1 MKRSALASV
10 SFHALIIAVA
20 LFGLP
25 GIAPPDIK
33 PVEAIQVDISNITD
47 STKLKAQSTSEEKPL
62 EKPKPKVSEAEKS
75 TKPVEKVAEEK
86 KYAAVQPAKQEP
98 EPQPDPQP
106 KPEPKAE
113 EQPLDSDPLK
123 QIIEEEQKKA
133 DELKKIE
140 EEKKKQ
146 QEEEKKKKAE
156 EKKKKEEEKK
166 KKEADAQKK
175 LEADMKKRKLDTA
188 ALEEMFKDTSSEE
201 QTATLKKN
209 EQTGTPEKGKNN
221 VQGDDA
227 ELAATLI
234 DALRQRLAE
243 CWTVPPGAREA
254 AVSVKVRFNLTRDG
268 RVEGLPTVIGGG
280 FGDALAQATAQSA
293 ISAVMECQSYDFLPK
308 DRYDM
313 WQEITVNFTPD
324 MMSG

>member
-10 SFHALIIAVA
+10 SLHALIVAAA

-25 GIAPPDIK
+25 GIAPPEIK

-47 STKLKAQSTSEEKPL
+47 ETKLKAQSTVEEKPL
-62 EKPKPKVSEAEKS
+62 DKPKPKVSEAEKN
-75 TKPVEKVAEEK
+75 TKPLENVAEEK
-86 KYAAVQPAKQEP
+86 KYAAVDPTPQEP
-98 EPQPDPQP
+98 EPQPEPVPEP

-113 EQPLDSDPLK
+113 ELPLDSDPLK
-123 QIIEEEQKKA
+123 QIIEEEQKA
-133 DELKKIE
+133 E
-140 EEKKKQ
+140 EQKKK

-166 KKEADAQKK
+166 KKAAEAQKK

-188 ALEEMFKDTSSEE
+188 ALEEMFKDTSSEQ
-201 QTATLKKN
+201 QTATLKKS
-209 EQTGTPEKGKNN
+209 EEAGTPETGKNN
-221 VQGDDA
+221 VQGEDA
-227 ELAATLI
+227 ALAATLI
-234 DALRQRLAE
+234 DALRQRLSE

-254 AVSVKVRFNLTRDG
+254 QVQVKVRFNLARDG
-268 RVEGLPTVIGGG
+268 RVEGLPVVVGGG
-280 FGDALAQATAQSA
+280 FGDALATATAQSA
-293 ISAVMECQSYDFLPK
+293 ISAVMECQAYDFLPK

>member
-1 MKRSALASV
+1 MKRSTLASV
-10 SFHALIIAVA
+10 SLHALIIAAA

-25 GIAPPDIK
+25 GIAPPEIK
-33 PVEAIQVDISNITD
+33 PVEAIQVDISNIT
-47 STKLKAQSTSEEKPL
+47 SETKLKAQSTVEEKPL
-62 EKPKPKVSEAEKS
+62 EKPKPKVSEAEKNS
-75 TKPVEKVAEEK
+75 KPLENVAEEK
-86 KYAAVQPAKQEP
+86 KFAAVDPTPQEP
-98 EPQPDPQP
+98 EPQIEPEP
-106 KPEPKAE
+106 KPEPKVE

-133 DELKKIE
+133 EEQKKLE
-140 EEKKKQ
+140 EEKKK

-166 KKEADAQKK
+166 KKAAEAQKK

-188 ALEEMFKDTSSEE
+188 ALEEMFKDTSSEQ

-209 EQTGTPEKGKNN
+209 EETGTPEKGKNN
-221 VQGDDA
+221 VQGEDA
-227 ELAATLI
+227 EMAATLI
-234 DALRQRLAE
+234 DALRQRLSE

-254 AVSVKVRFNLTRDG
+254 SISVKVRFNLSRDG
-268 RVEGLPTVIGGG
+268 KVDGLPVVIGGG
-280 FGDALAQATAQSA
+280 GGDALAAATAQSA
-293 ISAVMECQSYDFLPK
+293 ISAVMACQAYDFLPK

-313 WQEITVNFTPD
+313 WKEITVNFTPD

>member
-1 MKRSALASV
+1 MKRSAIASV
-10 SFHALIIAVA
+10 SLHALIIAGA

-25 GIAPPDIK
+25 GIAPPEIK

-47 STKLKAQSTSEEKPL
+47 ETKLKAQSTVEEQPL
-62 EKPKPKVSEAEKS
+62 EKPQPKASEAEKN
-75 TKPVEKVAEEK
+75 TKPLENVAEEK
-86 KYAAVQPAKQEP
+86 KYAAVDPTPQEP
-98 EPQPDPQP
+98 EPQPEPEP

-123 QIIEEEQKKA
+123 QIIEEEQNKA
-133 DELKKIE
+133 DEIKKLE
-140 EEKKKQ
+140 EEKKK

-156 EKKKKEEEKK
+156 EKKKKEEDKK
-166 KKEADAQKK
+166 KKAAEAQKK
-175 LEADMKKRKLDTA
+175 LEADMKKRKLDTD
-188 ALEEMFKDTSSEE
+188 ALEEMFKDTSSEQ
-201 QTATLKKN
+201 QTATLKKS
-209 EQTGTPEKGKNN
+209 EEAGTPEKGKNN
-221 VQGDDA
+221 VQGEDA

-234 DALRQRLAE
+234 DALRQRLSE

-254 AVSVKVRFNLTRDG
+254 QVQVKVRFNLARDG
-268 RVEGLPTVIGGG
+268 KVEGLPVVVGGG
-280 FGDALAQATAQSA
+280 GGDALAAATAQSA
-293 ISAVMECQSYDFLPK
+293 ISAVMECQAYDFLPK